1 MTAGSSK
8 VALVIGD
15 AELRNEIHAALAARS
30 IQVLF
35 ERTPDIS
42 TDELRGTLLRL
53 QPDALLLAA
62 ECGDLASA
70 AAIPGGPALVAVHR
84 SADPE
89 CILTAMRAGVKEF
102 VYPPFHSR
110 LPEAL
115 ERVQQARSQS
125 GTGSG
130 RMLTFVSAKGGCGS
144 TTVACHAAAELAI
157 ASTETVLLADFDP
170 DGGGV
175 GFLMNSKSP
184 YSVSDAVENVA
195 RLDPSY
201 WKALV
206 SNGYPRL
213 DVIQSAP
220 PALLRPRVPEA
231 QYREVLRF
239 MRVNYAWTVLDV
251 GRGRTAAFWNS
262 FDASDEVF
270 LVSTVDILALH
281 QARQTVRALS
291 EAGVGSDRLHL
302 ILNAVPRNPLVT
314 PQEIEATLGATIYA
328 VLPQDEEAML
338 EAQSTRRLA
347 PSSTAYGKQITRLVS
362 KLTGR
367 TDPAPKRRFP
377 FFSSVR

>member
-1 MTAGSSK
+1 MTAGSVK
-8 VALVIGD
+8 VALVLGD
-15 AELRNEIHAALAARS
+15 AGLRNEIHSALAARS
-30 IQVLF
+30 IQPLF

-42 TDELRGTLLRL
+42 PDELRNTLLRL

-62 ECGDLASA
+62 ECSELAAA

-89 CILTAMRAGVKEF
+89 CILAAMRVGVKEF
-102 VYPPFHSR
+102 VYPPFQSR

-115 ERVQQARSQS
+115 ERIQHARAQS
-125 GTGSG
+125 RTGSG
-130 RMLTFVSAKGGCGS
+130 RMIAFVSAKGGCGS
-144 TTVACHAAAELAI
+144 TTVACHAAAELAS
-157 ASTETVLLADFDP
+157 ASTETVLLADLDP

-184 YSVSDAVENVA
+184 YSVYDAVENVA

-220 PALLRPRVPEA
+220 AALLRPRIPEA
-231 QYREVLRF
+231 PYREVLRF
-239 MRVNYAWTVLDV
+239 MRVNYAWTVLDA

-270 LVSTVDILALH
+270 LVTTVDILALH

-291 EAGVGSDRLHL
+291 EAGVSSDQLHL
-302 ILNAVPRNPLVT
+302 ILNAVPKNPLVT
-314 PQEIEATLGATIYA
+314 PQEIEATLGAGIYA

-338 EAQSTRRLA
+338 EAQSSRKLA
-347 PSSTAYGKQITRLVS
+347 ASSTAYGRQIARLIS

-367 TDPAPKRRFP
+367 TDPAPKRRFS
-377 FFSSVR
+377 FFSSAR